1 MKTCILCAAVI
12 ALALTGTAGAQSG
25 PRDRYAAY
33 VAGVEVILSDKNLST
48 GEQAR
53 RYRRLCEATGV
64 NGEKAKAFLGLYKG
78 DPAGWQTFEAMVLN
92 LLQKKG

>member
-1 MKTCILCAAVI
+1 MKTYILCAAVI
-12 ALALTGTAGAQSG
+12 ALALTGAAGAQSG

-33 VAGVEVILSDKNLST
+33 VAGMEVILGDKNLSP

-53 RYRRLCEATGV
+53 RYRRLCEVTGI
-64 NGEKAKAFLGLYKG
+64 NGEKAKAFLEQYKG
-78 DPAGWQTFEAMVLN
+78 DPAGWQTFEAMVLD